1 MLNIEMNLDVKTL
14 AFYWLYNFP
23 LFFRTVTKK
32 NPKNLQSYLCHIAA
46 CYGPGMDNNGA
57 MDNHG
62 NTMVTSSN
70 VEQFNKCTKIFGS
83 LAFHPQSFTRYET
96 INPQGNT

>member
-1 MLNIEMNLDVKTL
+1 M
-14 AFYWLYNFP
+14 
-23 LFFRTVTKK
+23 
-32 NPKNLQSYLCHIAA
+32 CHIAA

-62 NTMVTSSN
+62 TTMVTSSN
-70 VEQFNKCTKIFGS
+70 VQQFNKCTKIFGS

-96 INPQGNT
+96 ISPQGNT

>member
-1 MLNIEMNLDVKTL
+1 MRSYYLFDHNVQILTSFYFLNC
-14 AFYWLYNFP
+14 Y
-23 LFFRTVTKK
+23 KK
-32 NPKNLQSYLCHIAA
+32 NPRNLLSSLCHIAA
-46 CYGPGMDNNGA
+46 CYGPGMDSSGA

-96 INPQGNT
+96 INLQGNT

>member
-1 MLNIEMNLDVKTL
+1 MSQ
-14 AFYWLYNFP
+14 
-23 LFFRTVTKK
+23 
-32 NPKNLQSYLCHIAA
+32 NPKHSQTSLCHIAA
-46 CYGPGMDNNGA
+46 CYGLGMDNNGA

-83 LAFHPQSFTRYET
+83 LAFHPQSFTRYEVHKKT
-96 INPQGNT
+96 SKLQSFQSTEN